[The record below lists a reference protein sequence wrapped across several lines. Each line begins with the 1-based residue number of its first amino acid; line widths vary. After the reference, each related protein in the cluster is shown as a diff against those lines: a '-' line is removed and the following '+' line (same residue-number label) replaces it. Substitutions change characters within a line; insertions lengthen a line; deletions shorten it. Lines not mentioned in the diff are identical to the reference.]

1 MEYVTYDEFKKMDIR
16 VGTIRHV
23 EEIVG
28 ADKLLKF
35 LIQFTEELKT
45 EDFTLSDGT
54 AVPVRQILS
63 GIREYYPDYTS
74 LIGKQVLY
82 IVNLEPRTIRGLQSN
97 GMLLA
102 VGEGAP
108 VFLIPETPVDPGS
121 AVR

>member
-1 MEYVTYDEFKKMDIR
+1 
-16 VGTIRHV
+16 
-23 EEIVG
+23 
-28 ADKLLKF
+28 
-35 LIQFTEELKT
+35 LKT
-45 EDFTLSDGT
+45 EDFEMPDGKI
-54 AVPVRQILS
+54 VPVRQILS
-63 GIREYYPDYTS
+63 GIREYYPDYNE

-82 IVNLEPRTIRGLQSN
+82 IVNLEPRTIRGFESN